1 MAEPI
6 LRATYQYQSGIHR
19 RTRGAILEA
28 AQSLITDFGLHHTNM
43 IDIADRAQVSR
54 ASLYN
59 HFRDKNEVFIALL
72 EAEVDRIAALAKV
85 CGSRSES
92 LYLISREISSHE
104 ALRSALEH
112 DPAAIAIA
120 LSAREHNLW
129 VRIYRSLAEI
139 FASDAVG
146 IGMIVRWL
154 LGQVTAPLSEEHSRL
169 QADRLIRALS

>member
-6 LRATYQYQSGIHR
+6 FRATYQHQSGIHR

-28 AQSLITDFGLHHTNM
+28 AQLLVKDFGLHHTNM

-59 HFRDKNEVFIALL
+59 HFRDKNEVFVALL
-72 EAEVDRIAALAKV
+72 GVEIDRIAALAKV
-85 CGSRSES
+85 SGSRSES
-92 LYLISREISSHE
+92 LFLISQEISTHE

-112 DPAAIAIA
+112 DPAAIAVA
-120 LSAREHNLW
+120 LSAREHELW
-129 VRIYRSLAEI
+129 VRIYRHLAEI

-154 LGQVTAPLSEEHSRL
+154 LGQVTAPLSEDHSKL

>member
-1 MAEPI
+1 MAEPVS
-6 LRATYQYQSGIHR
+6 RATYQHQSGIHR

-28 AQSLITDFGLHHTNM
+28 TQSLVLDFGLHHTNM

-59 HFRDKNEVFIALL
+59 HFRDKNEVFVALL
-72 EAEVDRIAALAKV
+72 GIEIDRIAALAKV
-85 CGSRSES
+85 SGSRAES
-92 LYLISREISSHE
+92 LYFISKEISTHG

-112 DPAAIAIA
+112 DPAAVAIA
-120 LSAREHNLW
+120 LSSREHELW
-129 VRIYRSLAEI
+129 VRIYRHLAEI

-146 IGMIVRWL
+146 VGMIVRWL
-154 LGQVTAPLSEEHSRL
+154 LGQVTAPLSNEHSKL

>member
-1 MAEPI
+1 VAEPVS
-6 LRATYQYQSGIHR
+6 RATYQHQSGIHR

-28 AQSLITDFGLHHTNM
+28 TQSLVLDFGLHHTNM

-59 HFRDKNEVFIALL
+59 HFRDKNEVFVALL
-72 EAEVDRIAALAKV
+72 GVEIDRIAVLAKV
-85 CGSRSES
+85 SGSRAES
-92 LYLISREISSHE
+92 LYFISKEISTHG

-112 DPAAIAIA
+112 DPAAVAIA
-120 LSAREHNLW
+120 LSSREHELW
-129 VRIYRSLAEI
+129 VRIYRHLAEI

-146 IGMIVRWL
+146 VGMIVRWL
-154 LGQVTAPLSEEHSRL
+154 LGQVTAPLSNEHSKL